1 MRPALFLPLAMALGS
16 FVLPLYVGAAE
27 PAQTPALPADGPALL
42 REWAPPVYPPA
53 ALKTKQ
59 GGFVSVRVVV
69 DAQGQPE
76 KVRALEDSDEAFI
89 EAALAAV
96 KQWRFAPAVERGQ
109 AVPCCLDTLV
119 TFSPAQGQRKRQ
131 AGDVP
136 PADQTFNL
144 SPRTPPRARVT
155 PEMPYPD
162 SLAERQLTGKVQFA
176 CQVTTEGRA
185 RAPRVLAAT
194 HADFVLPAL
203 EALRHWEFDP
213 AMQGDLPVEAGVEAR
228 IAFEPLVGRSAEVL
242 AANGITGLDGG
253 EPSPSPKPVMAS
265 DPVWPVE
272 RLLAGE
278 TGTAD
283 VEFTVTESGQVREVR
298 VSAASHPDFGYA
310 LAAAMERWA
319 FEPPLQDGRGQSV
332 RLRRHV
338 AFELSGSE
346 QDPVGRLAA
355 ALRADAISGAKGL
368 DERLM
373 PVYQV
378 APRYPWSLRQ
388 DPVAGQA
395 QIEAIVDRTG
405 RVRLPRVVTATH
417 EAFGWAAATAVAE
430 WVFRAPRRAG
440 EPVDVKVR
448 IPFNFMPPAD
458 QG

>member
-1 MRPALFLPLAMALGS
+1 MTAS
-16 FVLPLYVGAAE
+16 
-27 PAQTPALPADGPALL
+27 
-42 REWAPPVYPPA
+42 
-53 ALKTKQ
+53 
-59 GGFVSVRVVV
+59 
-69 DAQGQPE
+69 
-76 KVRALEDSDEAFI
+76 
-89 EAALAAV
+89 
-96 KQWRFAPAVERGQ
+96 
-109 AVPCCLDTLV
+109 
-119 TFSPAQGQRKRQ
+119 
-131 AGDVP
+131 
-136 PADQTFNL
+136 
-144 SPRTPPRARVT
+144 
-155 PEMPYPD
+155 
-162 SLAERQLTGKVQFA
+162 
-176 CQVTTEGRA
+176 
-185 RAPRVLAAT
+185 
-194 HADFVLPAL
+194 
-203 EALRHWEFDP
+203 
-213 AMQGDLPVEAGVEAR
+213 
-228 IAFEPLVGRSAEVL
+228 
-242 AANGITGLDGG
+242 

-319 FEPPLQDGRGQSV
+319 FEPPLQGGRGQSV

-355 ALRADAISGAKGL
+355 ALRAEAISGAKGL

-378 APRYPWSLRQ
+378 APRYPSSLRQ

-395 QIEAIVDRTG
+395 QIEVIVDRTG
-405 RVRLPRVVTATH
+405 RVRLPQVVTATH

-448 IPFNFMPPAD
+448 IPFHFMPPAD